1 MKEVLTIASCGIT
14 FVLIIGTYYDT
25 AMAYYYPKAKVVSYV
40 DCSVNIVN
48 MAKRLNVTLIDKCEV
63 NSET

>member
-40 DCSVNIVN
+40 DCSVQIND
-48 MAKRLNVTLIDKCEV
+48 MARKLKVTLIGRCE
-63 NSET
+63 NDET